1 MSKKHYHG
9 DSDSYLAKK
18 ALFASTIT
26 VYGRNPVFEA
36 LSDRSMNII
45 KLHLADS
52 NKPSKA
58 VAEMIALAEQR
69 DIAIAYHDRKQLSRI
84 SKNSKQDQGVALDLH
99 CPLYQSAEVLLD
111 APLPARILAV
121 DGVTNPQNLGMIIR
135 SACAGQIDA
144 LLLPTSKGNTAL
156 SSLVIKASAGTL
168 FKMPMYYCDDLAE
181 TLSEMKQRGADVCT
195 LSSYAKTT
203 LFDYQAKGSAVYVLG
218 NETEGVSKAV
228 EQVAS
233 TALRIPM
240 NRGVESLNVAVTGA
254 LIAFLP

>member
-1 MSKKHYHG
+1 MSKKHYQG
-9 DSDSYLAKK
+9 DSASYLAKK

-36 LSDRSMNII
+36 LADNTMNII

-69 DIAIAYHDRKQLSRI
+69 GIEIAYHDRKQLSRI

-99 CPLYQSAEVLLD
+99 CPLYQSAKLLLE
-111 APLPARILAV
+111 APLPPRILAV

-135 SACAGQIDA
+135 SACAGRIDA
-144 LLLPTSKGNTAL
+144 LLVPTSKGNTAL

-181 TLSEMKQRGADVCT
+181 TLTAMKQRGADICT
-195 LSSYAKTT
+195 LSSYAKNT
-203 LFDYQAKGSAVYVLG
+203 LFDYKAEDSAVYVLG
-218 NETEGVSKAV
+218 NETDGVSKAV
-228 EQVAS
+228 EAVA
-233 TALRIPM
+233 TTGLRIPM
-240 NRGVESLNVAVTGA
+240 SRGVESLNVAVTGA